1 MKKILI
7 FIIALLPLSCG
18 AIPSESLFK
27 ERLEEFMHRPEAH
40 LVMNMGAPNSSYDAG
55 AEYKILTYS
64 KRTIESFGAMIP
76 GAFYNLDCQINFT
89 VSKKSGNVIAYT
101 YNGNNCVAYGG
112 LKGVLN

>member
-7 FIIALLPLSCG
+7 LIFCFLPFSCSSL
-18 AIPSESLFK
+18 PSEALFK
-27 ERLEEFMHRPEAH
+27 ERIEEFMHRPEAY

-55 AEYKILTYS
+55 AEYRILTYS
-64 KRTIESFGAMIP
+64 KRTTESFGAMIP

-89 VSKKSGNVIAYT
+89 VSKKSGNVISYT
-101 YNGNNCVAYGG
+101 YKGNNCVAYGG